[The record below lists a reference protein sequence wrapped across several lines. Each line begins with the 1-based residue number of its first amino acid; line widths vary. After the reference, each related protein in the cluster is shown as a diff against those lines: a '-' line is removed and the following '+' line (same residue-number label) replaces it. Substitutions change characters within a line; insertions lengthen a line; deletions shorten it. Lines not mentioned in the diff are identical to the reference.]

1 MGMGISLSRFANR
14 LLAPVGW
21 HLTRVARN
29 PEPRYYE
36 PAPSCQLAELAALYS
51 LFIGERGSGFFVE
64 VGAYD
69 GISFSNTSCL
79 AARGWNGMLVEP
91 IPRFAEACRE
101 RYKSNNRI
109 EVVESAVGDKEGDI
123 DITIAGSLTTTSG
136 ALLEAYHGIEW
147 AKQSVE
153 NATAIRVRQTTL
165 DALLERRVGA
175 RPIDLV
181 VIDVEGAEAAV
192 LRGFSLA
199 RWKPRMLII
208 ELVHT
213 HPDLHA
219 VSAGDAHLQRLIEE
233 AGYSVVYKDS
243 INTVFVADDA
253 VLNGGIEA

>member
-1 MGMGISLSRFANR
+1 MGIGISLSRLANR

-21 HLTRVARN
+21 HLTRVVPTA
-29 PEPRYYE
+29 EPRYYE
-36 PAPSCQLAELAALYS
+36 PAPSCQLAELAGLYS
-51 LFIGERGSGFFVE
+51 LFLGERGNGFFVE

-79 AARGWNGMLVEP
+79 AARGWSGMLVEP
-91 IPRFAEACRE
+91 IPRFAQACRE
-101 RYKSNNRI
+101 LYKSNNRI
-109 EVVESAVGDKEGDI
+109 EVVESAVGDKDGDI

-136 ALLEAYHGIEW
+136 TLLEAYQGIEW

-153 NATAIRVRQTTL
+153 NASSIRVHQTTL
-165 DALLERRVGA
+165 DTLLERRVGP

>member
-1 MGMGISLSRFANR
+1 MGIGITLTRLANG
-14 LLAPVGW
+14 LLAPFGW
-21 HLTRVARN
+21 HLTRVL
-29 PEPRYYE
+29 PKPQSMYYK
-36 PAPSCQLAELAALYS
+36 PAPSCQIAELAALYS
-51 LFIGERGSGFFVE
+51 LFLGERGEGFFVE

-79 AARGWNGMLVEP
+79 AARGWSGVLVEP
-91 IPRFAEACRE
+91 IPRFAQACRE
-101 RYKSNNRI
+101 LYKSNNRI
-109 EVVESAVGDKEGDI
+109 DVVESAVGDNEGDI
-123 DITIAGSLTTTSG
+123 DITIAGSLTTTNG
-136 ALLEAYHGIEW
+136 ALLEAYKGIEW
-147 AKQSVE
+147 SKQSAE
-153 NATAIRVRQTTL
+153 NASATRVHQTTL

-181 VIDVEGAEAAV
+181 VIDVEGAETAV

-199 RWKPRMLII
+199 RWRPRMLII

-243 INTVFVADDA
+243 INTVFVAD
-253 VLNGGIEA
+253 GHRTS

>member
-1 MGMGISLSRFANR
+1 MGMGNSLSRLANG
-14 LLAPVGW
+14 LLAPFGW
-21 HLTRVARN
+21 HLTRVSK

-36 PAPSCQLAELAALYS
+36 PAPSCQVAELAGLYS
-51 LFIGERGSGFFVE
+51 LFLGERGSGFFVE

-79 AARGWNGMLVEP
+79 AARGWSGVLVEP
-91 IPRFAEACRE
+91 IPQFAQACRE
-101 RYKSNNRI
+101 RYKSNDRI
-109 EVVESAVGDKEGDI
+109 EVVESAVRDNEGDI
-123 DITIAGSLTTTSG
+123 DITIAGSLTTTNG
-136 ALLEAYHGIEW
+136 ALLEAYKGIEW
-147 AKQSVE
+147 SKQSVE
-153 NATAIRVRQTTL
+153 NASAIRVHQTTL

-199 RWKPRMLII
+199 RWRPRMLII

-213 HPDLHA
+213 HPDLHS

-233 AGYSVVYKDS
+233 ARYSVVYKDS
-243 INTVFVADDA
+243 VNTVFVADE
-253 VLNGGIEA
+253 VLNGAGER

>member
-1 MGMGISLSRFANR
+1 MAMGTTLSRLANW
-14 LLAPVGW
+14 LLAPFGW
-21 HLTRVARN
+21 HLTRALPK

-36 PAPSCQLAELAALYS
+36 PAQSCQVAELAALYS
-51 LFIGERGSGFFVE
+51 LFLGERGSGFFVE

-79 AARGWNGMLVEP
+79 AARGWSGVLVEP
-91 IPRFAEACRE
+91 IPRFAQACRE
-101 RYKSNNRI
+101 LYKSNNRI

-123 DITIAGSLTTTSG
+123 DITIAGSLTTTNG
-136 ALLEAYHGIEW
+136 ALLEAYKRIEW
-147 AKQSVE
+147 SKQSVE
-153 NATAIRVRQTTL
+153 NASAIRVHQTTL
-165 DALLERRVGA
+165 DALLERRVDA

-213 HPDLHA
+213 HPDLHS

-243 INTVFVADDA
+243 INTVFVAHE
-253 VLNGGIEA
+253 VLDGGKH

>member
-1 MGMGISLSRFANR
+1 MGISLSRLANW
-14 LLAPVGW
+14 LLAPIGW
-21 HLTRVARN
+21 RVTRVLPK
-29 PEPRYYE
+29 PETRYYE

-51 LFIGERGSGFFVE
+51 LFLGERGSGFFVE

-79 AARGWNGMLVEP
+79 AARGWRGVLVEP
-91 IPRFAEACRE
+91 IPRFAQACRE
-101 RYKSNNRI
+101 LYKSNNRI
-109 EVVESAVGDKEGDI
+109 EVVESAVGDTEGDI
-123 DITIAGSLTTTSG
+123 EITIAGSLTTTSR
-136 ALLEAYHGIEW
+136 ALLEAYKGIEW
-147 AKQSVE
+147 SKQSVE
-153 NATAIRVRQTTL
+153 NASAVRVHQTTL

-175 RPIDLV
+175 RPIDLL

-213 HPDLHA
+213 HPDLHS